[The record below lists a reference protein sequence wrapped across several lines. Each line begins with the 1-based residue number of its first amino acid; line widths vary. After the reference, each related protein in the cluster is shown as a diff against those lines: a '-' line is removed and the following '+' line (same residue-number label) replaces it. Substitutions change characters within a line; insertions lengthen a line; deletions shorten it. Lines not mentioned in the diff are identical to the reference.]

1 MIKRRWLLIVLLMG
15 ITFLIVFSFS
25 QMNRIAYQKILDR
38 GGLSESAYVIKSQR
52 HQSIMSVNQAL
63 KQQKKLTN
71 YQIQYQVP
79 NANLTYLYGAGDF
92 KTLPLLSGR
101 FFTDDDFQSQVPVAV
116 VGKKVAK
123 TLYRPAQQSYLKFK
137 GRYISVIGVV
147 GNKQASRLDSQ
158 VFMTTSP
165 VQSLTNQSLNH
176 FKIVIDGKPTLSH
189 LSTFQHVLQAKQTKK
204 LVTQNTPLVGRA
216 WLKQYWWFIISSIVT
231 LGLCLLV
238 AEGWL
243 FSLRQLAEKRS
254 ISAQVRHQVRWHEL
268 RGFMLSFLFSMIV
281 TTLLAISRLYV
292 LQYQDLISLL
302 IFYYLVT
309 VGYFAARLHR
319 IGHQAAQ

>member
-1 MIKRRWLLIVLLMG
+1 MIKRRWLLILFMMG

-38 GGLSESAYVIKSQR
+38 GGLSESAYVLKSKR
-52 HQSIMSVNQAL
+52 HQSIMAVNQAL
-63 KQQKKLTN
+63 KQQKQLTN

-79 NANLTYLYGAGDF
+79 NTKITYLYGAGDF

-123 TLYRPAQQSYLKFK
+123 TLYRPTQQSYLKFK

-147 GNKQASRLDSQ
+147 GNQQASRLDSQ
-158 VFMTTSP
+158 IFITTSP
-165 VQSLTNQSLNH
+165 VQSLTNQSLSH

-189 LSTFQHVLQAKQTKK
+189 LSIFQHVLKAQKTQK

-216 WLKQYWWFIISSIVT
+216 WLKQYWWFIISNIVT
-231 LGLCLLV
+231 LGLSLLV
-238 AEGWL
+238 AEVWL
-243 FSLRQLAEKRS
+243 FAVRQMAQKRS
-254 ISAQVRHQVRWHEL
+254 IGAQVRHQVRWHEL
-268 RGFMLSFLFSMIV
+268 RGFMLSLLLSMVV

-309 VGYFAARLHR
+309 VGYFAVRLHR
-319 IGHQAAQ
+319 IGHQTVQ